1 MVLASDFLLAE
12 DGDLIITDAGD
23 LAVGFSDEQ
32 HVQHILLAYP
42 GYYRNSLLC
51 GAGLPS
57 YEKSAGTELTIQRA
71 VRIQLERDNYS
82 INKVTVTP
90 EPHFKLT
97 TDVDRIR

>member
-1 MVLASDFLLAE
+1 MVLASDFLLAD

-23 LAVGFSDEQ
+23 IAVGFSDEQ

-51 GAGLPS
+51 GVGLQS
-57 YEKSAGTELTIQRA
+57 YENSTGMELTVQRS

-82 INKVTVTP
+82 INKVAVVTNP
-90 EPHFKLT
+90 NFKIT
-97 TDVDRIR
+97 TDVDRIL